1 MFFFYLYFTALP
13 CPALFSSLIMFFDQ
27 SPCLKPCS
35 AIPCV
40 FASYDCYI
48 LYPFFCRLRYE
59 ERAPLAQNP
68 LGRQL
73 FELMAR
79 KQTNLSVAADVET
92 ADDMLSLADAV
103 GPHVAVLKTHV
114 DVFSTWTEEHAAKLR
129 ELADKH
135 GALYFLEKRKR
146 KKNLLQ
152 YFKS

>member
-1 MFFFYLYFTALP
+1 M
-13 CPALFSSLIMFFDQ
+13 
-27 SPCLKPCS
+27 
-35 AIPCV
+35 IPSM
-40 FASYDCYI
+40 FASYIIATFCI
-48 LYPFFCRLRYE
+48 LFCRLRYE

-92 ADDMLSLADAV
+92 ADDMLALADAV

-135 GALYFLEKRKR
+135 GTLYFL
-146 KKNLLQ
+146 KKNFLTILNLWSSRLHVLI
-152 YFKS
+152 YGALK